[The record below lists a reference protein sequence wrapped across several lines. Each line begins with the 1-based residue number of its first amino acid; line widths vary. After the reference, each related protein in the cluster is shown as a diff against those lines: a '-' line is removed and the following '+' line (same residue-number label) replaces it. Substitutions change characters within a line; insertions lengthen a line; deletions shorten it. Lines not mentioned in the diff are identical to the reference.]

1 MLCYLQMQNYSN
13 HTRLYPAHHFILT
26 PIAVTALVLAILLA
40 GESDSIGKQEI
51 FNVLSA
57 SALILTAFIA
67 RIYAIKNQN
76 RIIRIEMRYRYF
88 ELTGKSFK
96 EKESQLSLSQIIALR
111 FAGDDELLQ
120 LIDKSITEKLSNK
133 QIKQSIN
140 NWQADYKRV

>member
-1 MLCYLQMQNYSN
+1 MQNYSN

-26 PIAVTALVLAILLA
+26 PITVAALALAFAMI
-40 GESDSIGKQEI
+40 GESESVSKQDV
-51 FNVLSA
+51 FNVLAA
-57 SALILTAFIA
+57 SALILVAFIS

-88 ELTGKSFK
+88 ELTGKSFN

-111 FAGDDELLQ
+111 FAGNDELLP
-120 LIDKSITEKLSNK
+120 LIDKSIAEKLSNK
-133 QIKQSIN
+133 QIKQSIT

>member
-1 MLCYLQMQNYSN
+1 MQNYSN

-26 PIAVTALVLAILLA
+26 PVTVAALAIALA
-40 GESDSIGKQEI
+40 IVGESDSISKQEI
-51 FNVLSA
+51 FNVLAA
-57 SALILTAFIA
+57 SALILITFIA
-67 RIYAIKNQN
+67 RIYALKNQN
-76 RIIRIEMRYRYF
+76 RIIRLEMRYRYF

-120 LIDKSITEKLSNK
+120 LIDKSISEKLSNK
-133 QIKQSIN
+133 QIKQNIK

>member
-1 MLCYLQMQNYSN
+1 MQNYSN

-26 PIAVTALVLAILLA
+26 PITVAALAIALAIL
-40 GESDSIGKQEI
+40 GESESISKQDI
-51 FNVLSA
+51 FNVLAA

-67 RIYAIKNQN
+67 RIYALKNQN
-76 RIIRIEMRYRYF
+76 RIIRLEMRYRYF

-111 FAGDDELLQ
+111 FAGDDELLP

-133 QIKQSIN
+133 QIKQNIK

>member
-1 MLCYLQMQNYSN
+1 MQNYTN
-13 HTRLYPAHHFILT
+13 HRRLYPAHHFILT
-26 PIAVTALVLAILLA
+26 PITAAALAFAFAII
-40 GESDSIGKQEI
+40 GDSESIGKQEI
-51 FNVLSA
+51 FNVLVA
-57 SALILTAFIA
+57 SALVLAVLIA

-76 RIIRIEMRYRYF
+76 RIIRLEMRYRYF

-120 LIDKSITEKLSNK
+120 LIDKSISEKLSNK
-133 QIKQSIN
+133 QIKQSIQ

>member
-1 MLCYLQMQNYSN
+1 MQNYTN
-13 HTRLYPAHHFILT
+13 HRRLYPAHHFILT
-26 PIAVTALVLAILLA
+26 PITAAALAFAFAMI
-40 GESDSIGKQEI
+40 GDSESIGKQEI
-51 FNVLSA
+51 FNVLAA

-76 RIIRIEMRYRYF
+76 RIIRLEMRYRYF

-120 LIDKSITEKLSNK
+120 LIDKSILEKLSNK
-133 QIKQSIN
+133 QIKQSIQ

>member
-1 MLCYLQMQNYSN
+1 MQNYSN

-26 PIAVTALVLAILLA
+26 PVTVAALAIALA
-40 GESDSIGKQEI
+40 IVGESDSIGKQEI
-51 FNVLSA
+51 FNVLAA

-67 RIYAIKNQN
+67 RIYALKNQN
-76 RIIRIEMRYRYF
+76 RIIRLEMRYRYF

-96 EKESQLSLSQIIALR
+96 EKERQLSLSQIIALR

-120 LIDKSITEKLSNK
+120 LIDKSISEKLSNK
-133 QIKQSIN
+133 QIKQSIK